1 MENLFINV
9 PFETKEIRLSYK
21 MAGTA
26 KKPALIFIHGLA
38 CSSDYWVHVMEDRN
52 LKKEF
57 SLLALDLPGHG
68 LSSKPRWFDYSM
80 EAFSA
85 VVTSFIK
92 SLGLLNT
99 RAIVGFSM
107 GGPIAINLWK
117 SVRSKKLILVEP
129 VLTEK
134 DVPISKRL
142 ARVPWPVFSALRP
155 FPLLFPKGFAK
166 IHLKNPDSHNSKIV
180 ARAMYQTS
188 GLAFERCCQGLV
200 RSALDPRTYKSLKN
214 INAEKFVL
222 IRGDL
227 TKPGFSPPP
236 DLRSTATVKK
246 VPDSGHAV
254 MLDNCGAFVRTL
266 RDLIFSEKGRTIKN

>member
-1 MENLFINV
+1 MENLFVNL
-9 PFETKEIRLSYK
+9 PFGTKEIRLSNK
-21 MAGTA
+21 MAETA

-38 CSSDYWVHVMEDRN
+38 CNCDYWVHVMEDRN
-52 LKKEF
+52 LQKEF

-68 LSSKPRWFDYSM
+68 LSSRPRWFDYSM

-85 VVTSFIK
+85 VITSFIK
-92 SLGLLNT
+92 ILGLSSIH
-99 RAIVGFSM
+99 AIVGFSM

-142 ARVPWPVFSALRP
+142 AMVPWPIFSALRP
-155 FPLLFPKGFAK
+155 FPLLFPKGFSK
-166 IHLKNPDSHNSKIV
+166 IHLKNPNSHNSKIV

-188 GLAFERCCQGLV
+188 GLAFKRCCQGLV
-200 RSALDPRTYKSLKN
+200 RSALDQQTYKSLRN
-214 INAEKFVL
+214 IKADKA
-222 IRGDL
+222 IIMRGDV
-227 TKPGFSPPP
+227 TKSGFSPPP
-236 DLRSTATVKK
+236 DLHSTATVEK

-254 MLDNCGAFVRTL
+254 MLDNYGAFVRTL
-266 RDLIFSEKGRTIKN
+266 RDLLFSEKGRTIKN

>member
-9 PFETKEIRLSYK
+9 PFNGKEIRLSYK

-38 CSSDYWVHVMEDRN
+38 CSIDYWVHVMEDKN
-52 LKKEF
+52 LKKGF
-57 SLLALDLPGHG
+57 LLLALDLPGHG

-80 EAFSA
+80 EAFST
-85 VVTSFIK
+85 VITNFIK
-92 SLGLLNT
+92 SLGLSNI

-107 GGPIAINLWK
+107 GGPIAIGLWK
-117 SVRSKKLILVEP
+117 SFRSQKLILVEP

-142 ARVPWPVFSALRP
+142 AKVPWPFFSALRP
-155 FPLLFPKGFAK
+155 FPLLFPRSFSK
-166 IHLKNPDSHNSKIV
+166 IHLKNPDSYNSKIV

-188 GLAFERCCQGLV
+188 GLAFKRCCQGLV
-200 RSALDPRTYKSLKN
+200 RSALDPQTYKSLKN
-214 INAEKFVL
+214 INADKA
-222 IRGDL
+222 IIMRGDQ

-236 DLRSTATVKK
+236 DLRSTATVEK

-254 MLDNCGAFVRTL
+254 MLEKFWAFVRT
-266 RDLIFSEKGRTIKN
+266 IKKFL

>member
-9 PFETKEIRLSYK
+9 PFNGKEIRLSYK

-26 KKPALIFIHGLA
+26 QKPAFIFIHGLA
-38 CSSDYWVHVMEDRN
+38 CNCDYWVHVMEDRN
-52 LKKEF
+52 LQKEF

-80 EAFSA
+80 EAFST
-85 VVTSFIK
+85 VITNFIK
-92 SLGLLNT
+92 SLGLSNI

-107 GGPIAINLWK
+107 GGPIAIGLWK
-117 SVRSKKLILVEP
+117 SVRLEKLILVEP

-142 ARVPWPVFSALRP
+142 ARFPWPIFSALRP
-155 FPLLFPKGFAK
+155 FPLLFPKGFSK
-166 IHLKNPDSHNSKIV
+166 IHLKNPDSYNSKIV

-188 GLAFERCCQGLV
+188 GLAFKRCCQGLV
-200 RSALDPRTYKSLKN
+200 RSALDPQTYKSLKN

-236 DLRSTATVKK
+236 DIGSMATVKK

-254 MLDNCGAFVRTL
+254 MLDNYRAFRRVISSL
-266 RDLIFSEKGRTIKN
+266 S